1 MIELYINN
9 TLVDID
15 QGSNDSFSILLQK
28 TRTDYTNPTILKNSF
43 TKTVS
48 LPGTDSNNKLFNQIW
63 KLDRTQW
70 KGAFNPS
77 YRAPFLLLEDGSLVE
92 CGYAK
97 LDKVKISNGI
107 TYDCTFFGELG
118 NILYSLTYRTDK
130 ESEETI
136 PLTLG
141 DKI

>member
-9 TLVDID
+9 TLVDLD

-28 TRTDYTNPTILKNSF
+28 TRTDYTNPTIVKNSF

-77 YRAPFLLLEDGSLVE
+77 YRAPFLLLENGSLVE
-92 CGYAK
+92 CGYVK
-97 LDKVKISNGI
+97 LDSVKINKTN
-107 TYDCTFFGELG
+107 TYFE
-118 NILYSLTYRTDK
+118 R
-130 ESEETI
+130 
-136 PLTLG
+136 
-141 DKI
+141 

>member
-77 YRAPFLLLEDGSLVE
+77 YRSPFLLLENGSLVE
-92 CGYAK
+92 CGYVK
-97 LDKVKISNGI
+97 LDSV
-107 TYDCTFFGELG
+107 
-118 NILYSLTYRTDK
+118 
-130 ESEETI
+130 
-136 PLTLG
+136 
-141 DKI
+141 